1 MQVVL
6 GSASPARL
14 KVLRAAGIAPVV
26 RVSDVDEDAVAAG
39 LGVDAHPEQVVAALA
54 AAKAQAVRATVADD
68 PEIAADV
75 VVIGCDSMLLVDG
88 RLTGKPHTAD
98 VARAQW
104 MSVRGRSAQLLTG
117 HCVIRVTPG
126 SPDGHAQAVS
136 STVVRFAD
144 VDEATID
151 AYVASGEPL
160 EVAGGFTLDGLGGWL
175 IEGIDGD
182 PSSVIGIGLP
192 LVRRLLAELD
202 VHLSELWTH

>member
-1 MQVVL
+1 M
-6 GSASPARL
+6 
-14 KVLRAAGIAPVV
+14 LRAAGTAPVV
-26 RVSDVDEDAVAAG
+26 RVSDVDEDAVAAA
-39 LGVDAHPEQVVAALA
+39 LGADAHPEQVVAALA
-54 AAKAQAVRATVADD
+54 AAKAQAVRATVGDD

-75 VVIGCDSMLLVDG
+75 VVIGCDSMLLVDD

>member
-1 MQVVL
+1 
-6 GSASPARL
+6 
-14 KVLRAAGIAPVV
+14 VLRAAGISPVV

-39 LGVDAHPEQVVAALA
+39 LGSAASPDEVVVALA
-54 AAKAQAVRATVADD
+54 AAKAHAVRATLADD
-68 PEIAADV
+68 PEIATDV
-75 VVIGCDSMLLVDG
+75 VVIGCDSMLLVDD
-88 RLTGKPHTAD
+88 RLSGKPHTAD
-98 VARAQW
+98 VAREHW

-117 HCVIRVTPG
+117 HCVIRVLPG

-151 AYVASGEPL
+151 AYVRSGEPL

-175 IEGIDGD
+175 IEGIAGD

-192 LVRRLLAELD
+192 LVRRLLADLG
-202 VHLSELWTH
+202 VHLSDLWTH